1 MDDQKTCFQILSRIS
16 FFLIIVIRYHK
27 PSLVSLQG
35 DCKLQPHLFF
45 SLPTFIWK
53 YCCLQHSIGKEIPQR
68 WLANYAI
75 SANLKTSENIKCNL
89 TINSAT
95 LADIENIS
103 YRQAF
108 FQYGH
113 IPWWKYVTNQ
123 TKVKQLHLDDKL
135 ETFQWFRKFKFQM
148 FLAFSLGTPKC

>member
-27 PSLVSLQG
+27 PSLGFLTRWLQVATPFIF
-35 DCKLQPHLFF
+35 C
-45 SLPTFIWK
+45 LPTLIWK

-108 FQYGH
+108 FQYGY

-135 ETFQWFRKFKFQM
+135 ETFKWFRKFKFQM